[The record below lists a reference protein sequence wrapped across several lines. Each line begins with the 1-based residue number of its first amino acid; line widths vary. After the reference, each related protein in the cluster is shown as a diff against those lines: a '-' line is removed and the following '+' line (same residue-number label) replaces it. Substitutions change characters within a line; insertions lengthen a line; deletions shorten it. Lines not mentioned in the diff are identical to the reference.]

1 MSGAGAARTGII
13 GTTGDQPP
21 VIHTCVEYGQGR
33 IWIFGCLTEGGAN
46 MAKGRDKRKESKGK
60 KKAPKK
66 PATAG

>member
-1 MSGAGAARTGII
+1 
-13 GTTGDQPP
+13 
-21 VIHTCVEYGQGR
+21 
-33 IWIFGCLTEGGAN
+33 

>member
-1 MSGAGAARTGII
+1 M
-13 GTTGDQPP
+13 
-21 VIHTCVEYGQGR
+21 HVECGQG
-33 IWIFGCLTEGGAN
+33 WPGIFGCLTEGDEN